1 MRPDGRDANCKGV
14 NVERDPVDVG
24 ARQQPARMAERRAH
38 AIVRLV
44 LPGGALRR
52 RRPFCGLAACDPRV
66 EARGG
71 MQRPC
76 EPCEER
82 LQQHRIQAKDQKSR
96 PPSRQEF
103 APRLRHEADYSRPA
117 GGVKL
122 TARRMA
128 DLRPQAM
135 PRFGSQDRVAWA
147 KDVAAPATEC
157 ARTREAAPPSG
168 QRARNGACGVEME
181 FLLPA
186 DMSLALFIGLACA
199 SFFTAFIGL
208 FTGTAGGLI
217 LLALMAV
224 VMPAASVV
232 PVHTLVQLGSGFTRT
247 ILMWRWVMRGT
258 ILPFLAGAV
267 VGAALGA
274 KTFVAL
280 PPSMLMGILGVFIL
294 IVTWLPK
301 LGRLGAERGR
311 FAVVGFAATFL
322 GVFVSATG
330 TLVAPFVASASPDRR
345 NHAATLGALMMSVHI
360 LKLGAFAALGFSVW
374 DYVPLIVAMVST
386 GAVGN
391 WLGEVALAR
400 TSEQRFRIILQIG
413 LTILALR
420 LIWNALAGG

>member
-1 MRPDGRDANCKGV
+1 
-14 NVERDPVDVG
+14 
-24 ARQQPARMAERRAH
+24 
-38 AIVRLV
+38 
-44 LPGGALRR
+44 
-52 RRPFCGLAACDPRV
+52 
-66 EARGG
+66 
-71 MQRPC
+71 
-76 EPCEER
+76 
-82 LQQHRIQAKDQKSR
+82 
-96 PPSRQEF
+96 
-103 APRLRHEADYSRPA
+103 
-117 GGVKL
+117 
-122 TARRMA
+122 
-128 DLRPQAM
+128 
-135 PRFGSQDRVAWA
+135 
-147 KDVAAPATEC
+147 
-157 ARTREAAPPSG
+157 
-168 QRARNGACGVEME
+168 ME

-186 DMSLALFIGLACA
+186 DMSLALFAGLACA

-232 PVHTLVQLGSGFTRT
+232 PVHTLVQLGSGFSRT
-247 ILMWRWVMRGT
+247 VIMWRWVMRGT

-267 VGAALGA
+267 VGAVLGA

-280 PPSMLMGILGVFIL
+280 PPSILLGILGVFIL

-330 TLVAPFVASASPDRR
+330 TIVAPFVASASPDRR

-374 DYVPLIVAMVST
+374 DYVPLIIAMVST